1 MAGVLKSVMNQ
12 FHVYN
17 HYLKQRQRYLA
28 NQKIPNELRNLLSE
42 QPPRM
47 EVLATEVEYLV
58 LDFET
63 TGLDANSDT
72 ILSLGWVE
80 IANFTVNVAS
90 AKQLFIESP
99 NEVKAETAVINHI
112 MPEML
117 QDGISLDSAM
127 TQLFQAAKNK
137 ILIAH
142 GSMIEAAFV
151 DEYLTQ
157 KYGVSDLPV
166 MWLDT
171 LAIEKSMALAVNK
184 DAEVDVRLSETRKR
198 YGLPEYNGHEA
209 LIDAIATAEL
219 FLAQSTRLFNKQHP
233 CIGKLYRL
241 SQ

>member
-1 MAGVLKSVMNQ
+1 
-12 FHVYN
+12 
-17 HYLKQRQRYLA
+17 
-28 NQKIPNELRNLLSE
+28 
-42 QPPRM
+42 
-47 EVLATEVEYLV
+47 
-58 LDFET
+58 
-63 TGLDANSDT
+63 
-72 ILSLGWVE
+72 
-80 IANFTVNVAS
+80 
-90 AKQLFIESP
+90 
-99 NEVKAETAVINHI
+99 
-112 MPEML
+112 
-117 QDGISLDSAM
+117 
-127 TQLFQAAKNK
+127 
-137 ILIAH
+137 
-142 GSMIEAAFV
+142 MIEAAFV

-184 DAEVDVRLSETRKR
+184 DAEIDVRLSETRKR

>member
-63 TGLDANSDT
+63 TGLDANTDT

-127 TQLFQAAKNK
+127 TQLFQAAK
-137 ILIAH
+137 
-142 GSMIEAAFV
+142 
-151 DEYLTQ
+151 T
-157 KYGVSDLPV
+157 KY
-166 MWLDT
+166 
-171 LAIEKSMALAVNK
+171 
-184 DAEVDVRLSETRKR
+184 
-198 YGLPEYNGHEA
+198 
-209 LIDAIATAEL
+209 
-219 FLAQSTRLFNKQHP
+219 
-233 CIGKLYRL
+233 
-241 SQ
+241 